1 MMNFATSSARPVED
15 ALPDYECH
23 QDSQRE
29 ITEQEIETV
38 AEFIEYRLLKE
49 RGILSKAA
57 VRAHELLA
65 DEMADQID
73 SLAGNS
79 DSTGPEYIG
88 WLSLQDAAKAGIK
101 LQQAAR
107 KAIAHIAEEHF
118 EEFSTEARCWGWLE

>member
-1 MMNFATSSARPVED
+1 MYATSSARPVEE

-23 QDSQRE
+23 QDNQRE
-29 ITEQEIETV
+29 ITQKDIEAV

-57 VRAHELLA
+57 VRAYELFA
-65 DEMADQID
+65 DEMADRID
-73 SLAGNS
+73 SLAESS

-101 LQQAAR
+101 LQEAAR

-118 EEFSTEARCWGWLE
+118 EEFSAEARCWGWLE